1 MRYSPERDSRGHRSF
16 HDRRPTSQERGNHI
30 FSSLLPPFLFVCVRA
45 CVCSFPNLLDCLL
58 ILNLPLS
65 ILYILSPLYNFMDFF
80 NYLQNLPFHVHPA
93 GRGMWCVSND
103 LIINIYWM
111 HMCVYCWLY
120 IGFYISCQLILCYLT
135 CFFDYFLLFLITIWY
150 AKANLWKLSLSSL
163 INIASFKMM

>member
-1 MRYSPERDSRGHRSF
+1 VA
-16 HDRRPTSQERGNHI
+16 TSETGLIGDTHLVWGILLREIPGVIVPFMTEDQLLKKGVTI
-30 FSSLLPPFLFVCVRA
+30 FSPPCSLPPFLFVCVRA

-58 ILNLPLS
+58 ILNLPLP

-120 IGFYISCQLILCYLT
+120 IGFYISCQLIFAIWLVSLT
-135 CFFDYFLLFLITIWY
+135 TFYY
-150 AKANLWKLSLSSL
+150 S
-163 INIASFKMM
+163 